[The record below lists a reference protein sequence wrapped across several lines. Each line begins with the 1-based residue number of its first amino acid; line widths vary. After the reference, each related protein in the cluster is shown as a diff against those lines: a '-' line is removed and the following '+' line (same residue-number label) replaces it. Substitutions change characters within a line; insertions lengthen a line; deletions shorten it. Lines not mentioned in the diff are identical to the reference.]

1 MTIAGMSL
9 WSAHRAASWI
19 ELKTKQGVARSVE
32 VVMADIVLP
41 DISTLTGKVKFL
53 PLPDQGNDGVNLGYI
68 VHADVPALDLSK
80 VPKEYLQDKPLD
92 PPLEK
97 ISRMAVTQ
105 VAYDSALIFE
115 LRDADNFELK
125 KIESGTVVLWSG
137 KSNRLQNTI
146 PEPISREIASRTRS
160 VTLRVALTKCLT
172 CEGK

>member
-1 MTIAGMSL
+1 MMELTWAISFTQMYR
-9 WSAHRAASWI
+9 HWI
-19 ELKTKQGVARSVE
+19 SQKW
-32 VVMADIVLP
+32 
-41 DISTLTGKVKFL
+41 
-53 PLPDQGNDGVNLGYI
+53 
-68 VHADVPALDLSK
+68 
-80 VPKEYLQDKPLD
+80 PKEYLQDKPLD

-146 PEPISREIASRTRS
+146 PEPIIS
-160 VTLRVALTKCLT
+160 
-172 CEGK
+172 